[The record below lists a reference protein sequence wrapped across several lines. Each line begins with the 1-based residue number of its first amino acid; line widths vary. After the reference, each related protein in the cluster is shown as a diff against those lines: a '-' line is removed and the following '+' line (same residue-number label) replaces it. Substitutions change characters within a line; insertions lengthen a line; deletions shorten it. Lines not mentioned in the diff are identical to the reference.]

1 MLRQSSGTHHRRGG
15 SFGLRA
21 AVSLLILVGC
31 FGFPPAATA
40 ETTVVSRADALESLS
55 GSWRFRPGDDLAWAD
70 PALDDRDWASI
81 RVPGSWAKQGF
92 EDVWQGWYRHDIL
105 LPGSLT
111 ADPDLNLGLRI
122 GEVFA
127 AYEVFAGGERLGGVG
142 ALAPNGEPAY
152 DRHAIYTIPRRAIGS
167 DGRLVVA
174 LRVWRARPAI
184 VGLAG
189 VSRGPLEIGR
199 PADLVRRA
207 ERSELPQLVLAILFA
222 VIGVYHL
229 QLYGRR
235 PAMGDYLW
243 FGLFVL
249 ADAGFTFLRTQWRFA
264 LFGDRF
270 VLAKELEYGLRYL
283 LPALAIQFLWPF
295 LGKPIG
301 RWLRAYQLSH
311 VALAALVTLTPG
323 LLLNL
328 ATVRAWEMWTIPIL
342 VATVWL
348 IGAETLRRRPDA
360 GPLAVGLLVL
370 GVAYLNDILSGRGLL
385 DTPYISSY
393 GFAAFIGGMAVSLG
407 NRFSAMHG
415 QLEQLRMGLEEKVEQ
430 RTRALRAEKS
440 RAEAASEAKSEFLA
454 HMSHEIRNPMTGV
467 VGTAGLLTLTKLDD
481 EQRDYVKV
489 LGSSTEK
496 LQRVID
502 DLLDFSRLESGT
514 LTIQS
519 YDFDVREMVDAV
531 VARHQP
537 RALEKGL
544 SLSSEIDAEVPH
556 RLYGDPERI
565 RQVLGH
571 LVGNAVKFTDEGS
584 VTISTSLGTVEQEH
598 RLRISVLDT
607 GIGIEPHQAKAL
619 FRPFTQGDTSLTRR
633 HGGAG
638 LGLTI
643 AQRLVSLMG
652 GDIAARARPGAGT
665 EVWFEVPA
673 GPVQDRDWL
682 QPPPVRTRT
691 HGRHHQILV
700 VEDDPLNSRVLC
712 QMLEQVGVQ
721 TEAAEHGR
729 AALQILERRTFD
741 LIFMD
746 CQMPVLDGLSATRQI
761 RAREADGHR
770 VPIVGVTAF
779 VARRDRDQCLAAG
792 MDDHLAKPYRLED
805 LMLVLDRW
813 LPDVVDSLGERTRE
827 LDREETDA
835 DLEDTHPR
843 LGR

>member
-1 MLRQSSGTHHRRGG
+1 M
-15 SFGLRA
+15 
-21 AVSLLILVGC
+21 
-31 FGFPPAATA
+31 P
-40 ETTVVSRADALESLS
+40 SRAYPDLGVFARATI
-55 GSWRFRPGDDLAWAD
+55 WPGRTPRSMIETGFDQGPRELGQA
-70 PALDDRDWASI
+70 
-81 RVPGSWAKQGF
+81 GF

-167 DGRLVVA
+167 DGRLVIA
-174 LRVWRARPAI
+174 LRVWRARPTI

-235 PAMGDYLW
+235 PAWATTSGSA
-243 FGLFVL
+243 FRARRRRIHVL
-249 ADAGFTFLRTQWRFA
+249 AHAVAIRVVRRSLRARQGARV
-264 LFGDRF
+264 R
-270 VLAKELEYGLRYL
+270 LRYL

-385 DTPYISSY
+385 DTPYVSSY

-514 LTIQS
+514 LTIPVLRFRCPG
-519 YDFDVREMVDAV
+519 DGRRRRGTLPTPGPREGLEPVVRDRCRSASSTLRRPGADSPGLGPSGRQRGEVHGRRQCDDLH
-531 VARHQP
+531 VAGHGGAGAP
-537 RALEKGL
+537 VANLRAR
-544 SLSSEIDAEVPH
+544 P
-556 RLYGDPERI
+556 
-565 RQVLGH
+565 
-571 LVGNAVKFTDEGS
+571 
-584 VTISTSLGTVEQEH
+584 
-598 RLRISVLDT
+598 

-652 GDIAARARPGAGT
+652 GDIAARARSGAGT

-673 GPVQDRDWL
+673 GPVQERDWL
-682 QPPPVRTRT
+682 PTAAGPNSHPRSAPSNSGGRGRSAQQPGALPDART
-691 HGRHHQILV
+691 GRR
-700 VEDDPLNSRVLC
+700 PS
-712 QMLEQVGVQ
+712 
-721 TEAAEHGR
+721 
-729 AALQILERRTFD
+729 
-741 LIFMD
+741 
-746 CQMPVLDGLSATRQI
+746 
-761 RAREADGHR
+761 RARS
-770 VPIVGVTAF
+770 TA
-779 VARRDRDQCLAAG
+779 APPCRSSSAG
-792 MDDHLAKPYRLED
+792 R
-805 LMLVLDRW
+805 
-813 LPDVVDSLGERTRE
+813 ST
-827 LDREETDA
+827 
-835 DLEDTHPR
+835 
-843 LGR
+843 